1 MPRHLRVERGVAVA
15 GLSGFGEGDWWVQ
28 DISASMPA
36 RLLGK
41 GEART
46 ALDLCA
52 APGGKPM
59 QPAAARLVVTAR
71 HSSDSRLARLLEH
84 LVRTRLEAQIESD
97 DRLKAT
103 PAPPAAPP
111 P

>member
-1 MPRHLRVERGVAVA
+1 MPRHRRVERGVAAA

-46 ALDLCA
+46 APALWA
-52 APGGKPM
+52 GPGGNTCH
-59 QPAAARLVVTAR
+59 PAAAGSVVTPA
-71 HSSDSRLARLLEH
+71 HAPESRLPLLCGGS
-84 LVRTRLEAQIESD
+84 EAGWRRKGGGS
-97 DRLKAT
+97 RVSVGGFPSL
-103 PAPPAAPP
+103 
-111 P
+111 

>member
-52 APGGKPM
+52 APGGKTM
-59 QPAAARLVVTAR
+59 QHAAAGFVGTAGA
-71 HSSDSRLARLLEH
+71 HSASRSATLCENPARPP
-84 LVRTRLEAQIESD
+84 LEAH
-97 DRLKAT
+97 T
-103 PAPPAAPP
+103 HMAAVLTIRN
-111 P
+111 